1 MVRKKSRLTA
11 RKHSSR
17 GQALVRAQVPRC
29 VQGGYSGPWHKYGKV
44 ADPKQRMSVTHRTQ
58 QERRAADHITTM
70 YGKQQE
76 ADPASTMPR
85 PVEVEVQIPEATGG
99 GSRFPKQL
107 GMYAVA
113 INLGSA
119 DSPPLEAQAK
129 EVVKKSG
136 INANVIAE
144 AFAAKGIVLW
154 VWVQRN
160 KHTPIKFGK
169 VAAVLVWRKIGDR
182 DAEILLA
189 GTAPEHGGMRLVQ
202 QLVVELLKTQCVR
215 CALHASSKA
224 VSYWKEKHHFTAV
237 KQGGCKW
244 AKGRMFDPNV
254 TGGLVMERARG

>member
-160 KHTPIKFGK
+160 KHTPINLAKLRQFWFG
-169 VAAVLVWRKIGDR
+169 LG
-182 DAEILLA
+182 
-189 GTAPEHGGMRLVQ
+189 
-202 QLVVELLKTQCVR
+202 
-215 CALHASSKA
+215 
-224 VSYWKEKHHFTAV
+224 EK
-237 KQGGCKW
+237 
-244 AKGRMFDPNV
+244 
-254 TGGLVMERARG
+254 